1 MTANSRSM
9 SQPSDAY
16 GIRARKDDRA
26 SLLRTG
32 LYEIMIAGHLDKKWS
47 DWLDRMEITHD
58 EAGYTLLTGTI
69 ADQAALYGLLAKI
82 RDLGL
87 NLVSLNPAEIMLKS
101 DEENIF

>member
-1 MTANSRSM
+1 MTANHRLVSCPRGEDNNQTLTDGRS
-9 SQPSDAY
+9 
-16 GIRARKDDRA
+16 DRN
-26 SLLRTG
+26 RG
-32 LYEIMIAGHLDKKWS
+32 RMYEIRIAGHLDKKWS

-101 DEENIF
+101 EEENLF